1 MKDLYFLFVFMVLI
15 SNKGRDVDETRRDV
29 SSFCFV
35 YSYKIYN
42 RVLITKIALGKL
54 LESTLDESSKLK
66 NMSDELTLKS
76 EFLPGNVRSF
86 ENSHPAR
93 WLPQFVDI
101 SISVHTTIY
110 IPLIV
115 EKTRPSIKIAM
126 S

>member
-1 MKDLYFLFVFMVLI
+1 MVLI

-35 YSYKIYN
+35 YSHKIYN